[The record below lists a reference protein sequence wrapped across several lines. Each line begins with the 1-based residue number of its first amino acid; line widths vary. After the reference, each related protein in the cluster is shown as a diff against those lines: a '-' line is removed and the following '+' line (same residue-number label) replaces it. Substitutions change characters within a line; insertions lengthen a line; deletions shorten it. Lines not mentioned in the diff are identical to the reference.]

1 MGNMLL
7 TNVEKSL
14 TLLKKEFGESK
25 DLISKNFFIGNFKAI
40 VLYLNGLSDV
50 PQVNQFVLEASKII
64 VSYEETLEI
73 KEGLKSK
80 ENEIE
85 KEKKCK
91 ETGNRNILDFVLEN
105 VLEISEVK
113 KESKFEN
120 VVDEITKGKAVVLVE
135 GEKEALILG
144 TDKFKERAITE
155 PPTSSILKGPRSGF
169 NENIKTNLSCIRK
182 ILATSDLRV
191 EYLNIGKFTK
201 TSIAIVYL
209 NAVADKKVVNEIKD
223 RINQIDIDGVIDS
236 FYIAS
241 FLEPRKNSMFKQVG
255 TTEKPDIACAKVLE
269 GRVLIMVDG
278 SPIVLTL
285 PYILLEDLQ
294 SSGDY
299 YGQHFNAS
307 FLRIIRF
314 VSLLITI
321 LLPGMYIAVKLHH
334 YKSIP
339 LTFLTTIINTT
350 QELPLTP
357 FAEIIFV
364 LILFEILYET
374 SLRMPKYLGLALSVV
389 GALILGDTAVKAGI
403 ISPPA
408 VMFVA
413 VSGITQYTTPDLH
426 SQLSLLR
433 FGFTLA
439 GGALGFY
446 GIILLFIFIIHYLN
460 DFDSYG
466 TAYLSPFSPYH
477 KEDMQDAFFKT
488 DITKLKNRPISIP
501 NKNKKRLKG
510 VWKK

>member
-1 MGNMLL
+1 METKLCGNVQKNL
-7 TNVEKSL
+7 E
-14 TLLKKEFGESK
+14 LLKNEFGDSK
-25 DLISKNFFIGNFKAI
+25 DLISKNFFINKRKAV
-40 VLYLNGLSDV
+40 VLYLNGLSDTV
-50 PQVNQFVLEASKII
+50 RINQFVLEASKITLSKEKGNFLDF
-64 VSYEETLEI
+64 VVEQVLEI
-73 KEGLKSK
+73 S
-80 ENEIE
+80 EIE
-85 KEKKCK
+85 KEK
-91 ETGNRNILDFVLEN
+91 EFLNIIEQ
-105 VLEISEVK
+105 
-113 KESKFEN
+113 
-120 VVDEITKGKAVVLVE
+120 ITKGKAVVLVD
-135 GEKEALILG
+135 GEKEVLILG
-144 TDKFKERAITE
+144 TDKFKERALTE

-169 NENIKTNLSCIRK
+169 NENIKTNLSCVRK

-191 EYLNIGKFTK
+191 EYLNVGRYTK

-209 NAVADKKVVNEIKD
+209 NGVADKKVVQEIKD
-223 RINQIDIDGVIDS
+223 RIDKIDIDGVIDS
-236 FYIAS
+236 FYVAS

-285 PYILLEDLQ
+285 PYILLEDIQ

-299 YGQHFNAS
+299 YGQHTNAS

-314 VSLLITI
+314 CSMLITI

-350 QELPLTP
+350 QKLPLTP
-357 FAEIIFV
+357 FAEILFV

-446 GIILLFIFIIHYLN
+446 GIVLLFIFMVYYLN
-460 DFDSYG
+460 DFDGYG
-466 TAYLSPFSPYH
+466 AAYLAPFAPYH
-477 KEDMQDAFFKT
+477 KGDMQDAFYKL
-488 DITKLKNRPISIP
+488 DITNMKHRPVSIP
-501 NKNKKRLKG
+501 NKNKKRLK
-510 VWKK
+510 